1 MAALRA
7 AASAAQTESSN
18 MLELGSGIGV
28 TQLGVVC
35 TSYHTLNLTGP
46 SYIWSDNYCFD
57 DEITKV
63 SRTGHRRHR
72 TAVLLPFIL
81 KRILRLHSV
90 FSKGAPPK
98 KKSLPSRL
106 L

>member
-1 MAALRA
+1 M
-7 AASAAQTESSN
+7 
-18 MLELGSGIGV
+18 GSG
-28 TQLGVVC
+28 TC

-46 SYIWSDNYCFD
+46 SYIWSENYCFD

-72 TAVLLPFIL
+72 TAVLLPFTL

-90 FSKGAPPK
+90 FSKGGAPPK
-98 KKSLPSRL
+98 KNPYLQGYSNTAMADWATKKLTL
-106 L
+106 VTA

>member
-1 MAALRA
+1 M
-7 AASAAQTESSN
+7 
-18 MLELGSGIGV
+18 GSGTGV

-46 SYIWSDNYCFD
+46 SYIWSENYCFD

-72 TAVLLPFIL
+72 TAMLLPFIL
-81 KRILRLHSV
+81 KRILRLHSI
-90 FSKGAPPK
+90 FSKGGAPPPK
-98 KKSLPSRL
+98 KKNPYLQGYPNTAMADWATKKTA
-106 L
+106 